1 MRLSQKNP
9 VMQTTRLS
17 RWFFFERPG
26 FVLVFSFFIIFG
38 VSSNGEANAIL
49 FNASAG
55 GNGTDWD
62 KFIPQNITI
71 NTGESVTWI
80 NPMQVAEPHTVTF
93 IKDNDMIPPLFAPYR
108 VPNNTEFTSAVPV
121 PNVEPSIIPDGSNPN
136 NKIVIVDNL
145 RSSAPVS
152 IDSTKT
158 NVTYLQPNSNYT
170 FTGEESYVNSGW
182 MWPMGQS
189 PAGAPPITSFTMTF
203 VNPGTYYYM
212 CVIHPWM
219 SGSVTVN

>member
-1 MRLSQKNP
+1 
-9 VMQTTRLS
+9 
-17 RWFFFERPG
+17 
-26 FVLVFSFFIIFG
+26 
-38 VSSNGEANAIL
+38 
-49 FNASAG
+49 
-55 GNGTDWD
+55 
-62 KFIPQNITI
+62 
-71 NTGESVTWI
+71 
-80 NPMQVAEPHTVTF
+80 
-93 IKDNDMIPPLFAPYR
+93 
-108 VPNNTEFTSAVPV
+108 V

-189 PAGAPPITSFTMTF
+189 PPGAPPITSFTMTF
-203 VNPGTYYYM
+203 VNPGTFYYM

-219 SGSVTVN
+219 SGTVTVN